1 MSSGGPSF
9 NVVALKLSFTCT
21 ATEVLVCATQS
32 HCQFV
37 FIPYIKCSESSH
49 SLKDCLR
56 PFTSFLVIYLLIYSF
71 F

>member
-9 NVVALKLSFTCT
+9 NVVLKLSFTCT

-37 FIPYIKCSESSH
+37 SH
-49 SLKDCLR
+49 
-56 PFTSFLVIYLLIYSF
+56 TIYKM
-71 F
+71 